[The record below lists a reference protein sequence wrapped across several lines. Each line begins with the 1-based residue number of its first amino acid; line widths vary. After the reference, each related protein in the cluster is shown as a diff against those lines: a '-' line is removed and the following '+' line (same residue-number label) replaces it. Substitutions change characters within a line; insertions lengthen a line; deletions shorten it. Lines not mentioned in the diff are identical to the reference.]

1 MNKNYENEK
10 LEELDILGEK
20 PVGQFQETEQTN
32 KLNEE
37 KLKKELLNEID
48 EEDRNKFE
56 KVKARDILNYSREDW
71 KEFFDVVK
79 GVTYN
84 NRISKLKVRLTVE

>member
-20 PVGQFQETEQTN
+20 PVAQFQEQTN

-71 KEFFDVVK
+71 KEFFDDVK
-79 GVTYN
+79 GVAYN